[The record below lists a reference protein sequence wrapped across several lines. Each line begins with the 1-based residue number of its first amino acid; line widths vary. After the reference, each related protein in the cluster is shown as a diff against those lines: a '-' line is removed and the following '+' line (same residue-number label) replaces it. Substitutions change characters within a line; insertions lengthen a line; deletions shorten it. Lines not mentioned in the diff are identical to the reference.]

1 MEAAKKKTAAT
12 SYHHGDLRNALI
24 VAAAELIEESGSE
37 DFAMIDAA
45 RRAGVSN
52 AAPYRHFCD
61 RDALLQAVGELGYYD
76 LAAALNEISSQHEL
90 GSTQA
95 IIALGK
101 YYLHYVVSKK
111 PFFNLMW
118 GERGYQNLLDLE
130 DRSELHSNGFWLLV
144 RHVEAWLQREKI
156 ADVDP
161 AYLAM
166 KLWAMSIGTAHM
178 ALNYDLKH
186 FVKDV
191 DLDEIVESSSLAF
204 LQGAR
209 LDT

>member
-1 MEAAKKKTAAT
+1 MDAAKKKASAT

-61 RDALLQAVGELGYYD
+61 RDALLQAVGELGYHA
-76 LAAALNEISSQHEL
+76 LATALNEISAQHEL
-90 GSTQA
+90 GSTEA

-101 YYLHYVVSKK
+101 YYLRFVVSKK

-130 DRSELHSNGFWLLV
+130 GRSDLHHNGFWLLV
-144 RHVEAWLQREKI
+144 RHVEAWLRRETI

-178 ALNYDLKH
+178 ALNYDLEH
-186 FVKDV
+186 FVEGV
-191 DLDEIVESSSLAF
+191 DLDEIVESSSMAF

>member
-1 MEAAKKKTAAT
+1 MDSARKKTSAA

-24 VAAAELIEESGSE
+24 IAAAELIEESGSE

-61 RDALLQAVGELGYYD
+61 RDALLQAVSELGYYA
-76 LAAALNEISSQHEL
+76 LATALKEISEQHEL
-90 GSTQA
+90 GSTEA

-101 YYLHYVVSKK
+101 YYLRYVVSKK

-118 GERGYQNLLDLE
+118 GERGYRTLLDLE
-130 DRSELHSNGFWLLV
+130 DQSKLHGNGFWLLV
-144 RHVEAWLQREKI
+144 SHVEAWLAREN
-156 ADVDP
+156 AAAANP

-178 ALNYDLKH
+178 ALNYELEH
-186 FVKDV
+186 FVEDI
-191 DLDEIVESSSLAF
+191 DLDEIIESSSLAF
-204 LQGAR
+204 LRGAK
-209 LDT
+209 LAS